1 VSPVPNKPT
10 DAEGGAQ
17 APADKRDGKP
27 ALTKTAAQSPQ
38 TQTAQVQT
46 LQGQTAQTAAQRAER
61 QAALRAERQSGTAPR
76 PVAAASKVPPVLKSV
91 PTVAAPIPASAA
103 APSAAARPVPA
114 PVSPPPAVST
124 AVVSPAAVSV
134 VPAASAP
141 VSAAPAAALPA
152 VKAPPQPAAPEDAKA
167 AASLV
172 SIKPTATTARVRPR
186 HRLLFLS
193 FVLAVLLPASL
204 TAYYLWG
211 RAVDQYA
218 STVGFS
224 VRREETSSALDL
236 LGGISAL
243 SKSSSSDTDILYE
256 FLKSQKLVADLDAKL
271 GLRAIWSKPQGDPI
285 YSFNTA
291 GSIEDLV
298 DYWSRMVRTSYDSTS
313 GLIEVRVLAFSPDDA
328 THIAQALFDESSAMI
343 NSLSTIARE
352 DAISYSR
359 EELKTVEGRLRLA
372 REAITR
378 FRTLH
383 QIVDPSSDLQTHAGV
398 LGALQTQLTAAQVE
412 LDLLGDTQSSD
423 PRQEQI
429 KRRIAVIEARI
440 ALERD
445 KVGVSANG
453 GQVDEAYAS
462 LVGDYQSLS
471 VDLEFAQRSY
481 VAALA
486 SYDAAQ
492 AEARRKSRYLAAH
505 ILPTSAE
512 VARFPQRA
520 TLQAVISVFLLLLWT
535 IGVLVT
541 YSLRDRR

>member
-1 VSPVPNKPT
+1 MSPVSNKPT

-17 APADKRDGKP
+17 APADKPGGTA
-27 ALTKTAAQSPQ
+27 ALAKTTLAKTAAP
-38 TQTAQVQT
+38 APAVQT
-46 LQGQTAQTAAQRAER
+46 PQAAALRAERQAAQRAER
-61 QAALRAERQSGTAPR
+61 QTAATPR
-76 PVAAASKVPPVLKSV
+76 PAAAVGKARPVLKSV
-91 PTVAAPIPASAA
+91 PTV
-103 APSAAARPVPA
+103 PA
-114 PVSPPPAVST
+114 PVAPA
-124 AVVSPAAVSV
+124 PAGK
-134 VPAASAP
+134 
-141 VSAAPAAALPA
+141 AAPA
-152 VKAPPQPAAPEDAKA
+152 EDAKA

-172 SIKPTATTARVRPR
+172 SVAPTAATARVRPR

-193 FVLAVLLPASL
+193 FILAVLLPACL

-224 VRREETSSALDL
+224 VRREEVSSAMDL

-271 GLRAIWSKPQGDPI
+271 DLRAIWSKPQGDPI

-313 GLIEVRVLAFSPDDA
+313 GLIEVRVLAFTPEDA
-328 THIAQALFDESSAMI
+328 TKIAQALFESSSNMI

-359 EELKTVEGRLRLA
+359 EELKSVEDRLRVA
-372 REAITR
+372 REAVTR

-398 LGALQTQLTAAQVE
+398 LGALQNQLTAAQIE
-412 LDLLGDTQSSD
+412 LDLLGDTQGSD
-423 PRQEQI
+423 PRQEQT

-440 ALERD
+440 ASERN
-445 KVGVSANG
+445 KVGVSET

-462 LVGDYQSLS
+462 VVGDYERLS

-505 ILPTSAE
+505 ILPTTAE
-512 VARFPQRA
+512 VARFPQRMI
-520 TLQAVISVFLLLLWT
+520 LQTVISVFLLLLWA

>member
-1 VSPVPNKPT
+1 MVSVRP
-10 DAEGGAQ
+10 
-17 APADKRDGKP
+17 
-27 ALTKTAAQSPQ
+27 TAA
-38 TQTAQVQT
+38 
-46 LQGQTAQTAAQRAER
+46 AAQ
-61 QAALRAERQSGTAPR
+61 
-76 PVAAASKVPPVLKSV
+76 
-91 PTVAAPIPASAA
+91 
-103 APSAAARPVPA
+103 
-114 PVSPPPAVST
+114 
-124 AVVSPAAVSV
+124 
-134 VPAASAP
+134 
-141 VSAAPAAALPA
+141 
-152 VKAPPQPAAPEDAKA
+152 
-167 AASLV
+167 
-172 SIKPTATTARVRPR
+172 VRPR

-193 FVLAVLLPASL
+193 FILAVLLPAGL

-211 RAVDQYA
+211 HAVDQYA

-224 VRREETSSALDL
+224 VRREETSSAMDL

-271 GLRAIWSKPQGDPI
+271 DLRTIWSKPQGDPI
-285 YSFNTA
+285 YSFNTS

-298 DYWSRMVRTSYDSTS
+298 DYWSGMVRTSYDSTS
-313 GLIEVRVLAFSPDDA
+313 GLIEVRVLAFSPEDA
-328 THIAQALFDESSAMI
+328 TKIAQALFEASSSMI

-359 EELKTVEGRLRLA
+359 EELKNVENRLRMA
-372 REAITR
+372 REAINR

-383 QIVDPSSDLQTHAGV
+383 QIVDPSTDLQTHAGV
-398 LGALQTQLTAAQVE
+398 LGALQNQLTVAQVE

-423 PRQEQI
+423 PRQEQTR
-429 KRRIAVIEARI
+429 RRIEVIEARI
-440 ALERD
+440 ASERN
-445 KVGVSANG
+445 KVGVSADG
-453 GQVDEAYAS
+453 VVDEAYAS
-462 LVGDYQSLS
+462 VVGDYERLS
-471 VDLEFAQRSY
+471 TDLEFAQRSY

-505 ILPTSAE
+505 ILPTTAE
-512 VARFPQRA
+512 VARFPQRL

>member
-1 VSPVPNKPT
+1 MSPVSNKPT
-10 DAEGGAQ
+10 DAEAAAQ
-17 APADKRDGKP
+17 APADKLDGKP
-27 ALTKTAAQSPQ
+27 VLAKTAAQTPQ
-38 TQTAQVQT
+38 AAALRAERQ
-46 LQGQTAQTAAQRAER
+46 AAQRAER
-61 QAALRAERQSGTAPR
+61 QTGATPR
-76 PVAAASKVPPVLKSV
+76 PAVAAGNVPPVLKSV
-91 PTVAAPIPASAA
+91 PTAPPPVLATAPAPITAV
-103 APSAAARPVPA
+103 RPVPA
-114 PVSPPPAVST
+114 PVSP
-124 AVVSPAAVSV
+124 
-134 VPAASAP
+134 
-141 VSAAPAAALPA
+141 APAA
-152 VKAPPQPAAPEDAKA
+152 KAPPQPIPSEDAKA
-167 AASLV
+167 VASMV
-172 SIKPTATTARVRPR
+172 SVKPTAATARVRPR

-224 VRREETSSALDL
+224 VRREEVSSAMDL
-236 LGGISAL
+236 LGGISGL

-256 FLKSQKLVADLDAKL
+256 FLKSQKLVADLDADL
-271 GLRAIWSKPQGDPI
+271 DLRGIWSKPQGDPI
-285 YSFNTA
+285 YSFNTD

-313 GLIEVRVLAFSPDDA
+313 GLIEVRVLAFDPKDA
-328 THIAQALFDESSAMI
+328 TKIAQALFEASSSMI

-359 EELKTVEGRLRLA
+359 EELKSVEDRLRVA

-423 PRQEQI
+423 PRQEQTR
-429 KRRIAVIEARI
+429 RRIAVIEARI
-440 ALERD
+440 ASERN
-445 KVGVSANG
+445 KVGVSAD

-462 LVGDYQSLS
+462 VVGDYERLS

-512 VARFPQRA
+512 VARFPQRV

>member
-1 VSPVPNKPT
+1 MSPVSNKPT
-10 DAEGGAQ
+10 DAEAAAQ
-17 APADKRDGKP
+17 APADKPAAKP
-27 ALTKTAAQSPQ
+27 ALDKAPAQIPS
-38 TQTAQVQT
+38 TQTAQ
-46 LQGQTAQTAAQRAER
+46 GQSPEAAALRAER
-61 QAALRAERQSGTAPR
+61 QAALRAERQSGTPPR
-76 PVAAASKVPPVLKSV
+76 PAPTAGKAPPVLKSV
-91 PTVAAPIPASAA
+91 PTAA
-103 APSAAARPVPA
+103 APALAAAVRPA
-114 PVSPPPAVST
+114 PVSPSQP
-124 AVVSPAAVSV
+124 SPSQV
-134 VPAASAP
+134 
-141 VSAAPAAALPA
+141 VSAAPAVATPAPA
-152 VKAPPQPAAPEDAKA
+152 VPSPIAPAAKPAADAEVKA
-167 AASLV
+167 AASVV
-172 SIKPTATTARVRPR
+172 SIKPTATTARIRPR

-193 FVLAVLLPASL
+193 FVLAVLLPAGL

-224 VRREETSSALDL
+224 VRREETSSAMDL

-243 SKSSSSDTDILYE
+243 SKSSSSDTDILYQ
-256 FLKSQKLVADLDAKL
+256 FLKSQKLVSDLDAKL
-271 GLRAIWSKPQGDPI
+271 NLRAIWSKPKGDPI
-285 YSFNTA
+285 YSFNTS

-313 GLIEVRVLAFSPDDA
+313 GLIEVRVLAFTPEDA
-328 THIAQALFDESSAMI
+328 TNIAQALFESSSSMI

-359 EELKTVEGRLRLA
+359 EELKTVEDRLRLA

-398 LGALQTQLTAAQVE
+398 LGALQTQLTAAQIE

-423 PRQEQI
+423 PRQDQI

-440 ALERD
+440 AQERN
-445 KVGVSANG
+445 KVGVSADG
-453 GQVDEAYAS
+453 VVDEAYAS

-492 AEARRKSRYLAAH
+492 AEARRKSRYLAPH
-505 ILPTSAE
+505 ILPTTAE
-512 VARFPQRA
+512 VARFPQRM

>member
-1 VSPVPNKPT
+1 MSPVSNKPT
-10 DAEGGAQ
+10 DAEGGPQ
-17 APADKRDGKP
+17 APADKIEGKP
-27 ALTKTAAQSPQ
+27 VLAKTAAQTPQ
-38 TQTAQVQT
+38 A
-46 LQGQTAQTAAQRAER
+46 AAQRVER
-61 QAALRAERQSGTAPR
+61 QAALRAERQTGAVPR
-76 PVAAASKVPPVLKSV
+76 PAVAAGNAPPVLKSV
-91 PTVAAPIPASAA
+91 PSVPAPIARPA
-103 APSAAARPVPA
+103 PTAAARPVPA
-114 PVSPPPAVST
+114 PVSPPPVA
-124 AVVSPAAVSV
+124 SPPAVSV
-134 VPAASAP
+134 VPVAPAPGAKVTPQPVPGEGPKTAASM
-141 VSAAPAAALPA
+141 
-152 VKAPPQPAAPEDAKA
+152 
-167 AASLV
+167 V
-172 SIKPTATTARVRPR
+172 SIKPTAATARVRPR

-193 FVLAVLLPASL
+193 FVLAVLLPAGL

-224 VRREETSSALDL
+224 VRREETSSAMDL

-271 GLRAIWSKPQGDPI
+271 DLRAIWSKPQGDPI
-285 YSFNTA
+285 YSFNTS

-313 GLIEVRVLAFSPDDA
+313 GLIEVRVLAFTPEDA
-328 THIAQALFDESSAMI
+328 TTIAQALFDASSSMI

-359 EELKTVEGRLRLA
+359 EELKNVEDRLRLA
-372 REAITR
+372 REAVTR

-423 PRQEQI
+423 PRQEQT

-440 ALERD
+440 ASERN
-445 KVGVSANG
+445 KVGVSAA

-512 VARFPQRA
+512 VARFPQRL

>member
-1 VSPVPNKPT
+1 M
-10 DAEGGAQ
+10 
-17 APADKRDGKP
+17 
-27 ALTKTAAQSPQ
+27 
-38 TQTAQVQT
+38 
-46 LQGQTAQTAAQRAER
+46 
-61 QAALRAERQSGTAPR
+61 
-76 PVAAASKVPPVLKSV
+76 
-91 PTVAAPIPASAA
+91 
-103 APSAAARPVPA
+103 PS
-114 PVSPPPAVST
+114 
-124 AVVSPAAVSV
+124 
-134 VPAASAP
+134 
-141 VSAAPAAALPA
+141 
-152 VKAPPQPAAPEDAKA
+152 EDAKV
-167 AASLV
+167 AASV
-172 SIKPTATTARVRPR
+172 ISVRPTAATAQVRPR
-186 HRLLFLS
+186 HRLLFFS
-193 FVLAVLLPASL
+193 FILAVLLPAGL

-224 VRREETSSALDL
+224 VRREETSSAMDL

-243 SKSSSSDTDILYE
+243 SNSSSSDTDILYE

-271 GLRAIWSKPQGDPI
+271 DLRAIWSKPQGDPI
-285 YSFNTA
+285 YSFDTS

-298 DYWSRMVRTSYDSTS
+298 DYWSDMVRTSYDSTS
-313 GLIEVRVLAFSPDDA
+313 GLIEVRVLAFNPEDA
-328 THIAQALFDESSAMI
+328 TEIAQALFDASSSMI

-359 EELKTVEGRLRLA
+359 EELKAVEDRLRLA
-372 REAITR
+372 REAVTR

-398 LGALQTQLTAAQVE
+398 LGELQTQLTVAQIE
-412 LDLLGDTQSSD
+412 LDLLGHTQSGD
-423 PRQEQI
+423 PRQEQTR
-429 KRRIAVIEARI
+429 RRIAVIEARI
-440 ALERD
+440 ASERN
-445 KVGVSANG
+445 KVGVSAD
-453 GQVDEAYAS
+453 GQIDEAYAS
-462 LVGDYQSLS
+462 VVGDYERLS

-505 ILPTSAE
+505 ILPTTAE
-512 VARFPQRA
+512 VARFPQRM

>member
-1 VSPVPNKPT
+1 MSPVFNKPT
-10 DAEGGAQ
+10 DAEGRTQ
-17 APADKRDGKP
+17 APADKLGGPAALAKPTLAKP
-27 ALTKTAAQSPQ
+27 ALAKPAAQSPE
-38 TQTAQVQT
+38 A
-46 LQGQTAQTAAQRAER
+46 AAQRAER
-61 QAALRAERQSGTAPR
+61 QAALRAERQSAATPR
-76 PVAAASKVPPVLKSV
+76 PVAGAGKAPPMLKSV
-91 PTVAAPIPASAA
+91 PAA
-103 APSAAARPVPA
+103 AAAVRPVPA
-114 PVSPPPAVST
+114 PVAPAP
-124 AVVSPAAVSV
+124 APAGPSPAA
-134 VPAASAP
+134 P
-141 VSAAPAAALPA
+141 APAA
-152 VKAPPQPAAPEDAKA
+152 KAAPKPDAEVKA
-167 AASLV
+167 AASMASV
-172 SIKPTATTARVRPR
+172 RPTAATAQVRGR

-193 FVLAVLLPASL
+193 FILAVLLPASL
-204 TAYYLWG
+204 TAYYLWS

-224 VRREETSSALDL
+224 VRREEVGSAMDL

-256 FLKSQKLVADLDAKL
+256 FLKSQKLVADLDVRL
-271 GLRAIWSKPQGDPI
+271 DLRAIWSRPQGDPV

-298 DYWSRMVRTSYDSTS
+298 DYWSRMVQTSYDSTS
-313 GLIEVRVLAFSPDDA
+313 GLIEVRVLAFTPQEA
-328 THIAQALFDESSAMI
+328 TRIAQSLFEASSSMI
-343 NSLSTIARE
+343 NGLSTIARE
-352 DAISYSR
+352 DAIRYSR
-359 EELKTVEGRLRLA
+359 EELKSVEDRLRMA
-372 REAITR
+372 REAVTR

-398 LGALQTQLTAAQVE
+398 LGALQTQLTTAQID
-412 LDLLGDTQSSD
+412 LDLLGDAQSSD
-423 PRQEQI
+423 PRQEQA

-440 ALERD
+440 ASERN
-445 KVGVSANG
+445 KVGVGAD

-462 LVGDYQSLS
+462 VVGEYERLS

-505 ILPTSAE
+505 ILPTTAE
-512 VARFPQRA
+512 VARFPQRMI
-520 TLQAVISVFLLLLWT
+520 LQTVISVFLLLLWT

>member
-1 VSPVPNKPT
+1 MSPVSNKPT
-10 DAEGGAQ
+10 DAEGAAQ
-17 APADKRDGKP
+17 APADKLDGKP
-27 ALTKTAAQSPQ
+27 ALAKTAAPTPQ
-38 TQTAQVQT
+38 AVA
-46 LQGQTAQTAAQRAER
+46 LRAER
-61 QAALRAERQSGTAPR
+61 QAALRAERQSGGAPR
-76 PVAAASKVPPVLKSV
+76 PVAAAGKVPPVLKSV
-91 PTVAAPIPASAA
+91 PTA
-103 APSAAARPVPA
+103 PA
-114 PVSPPPAVST
+114 PVGA
-124 AVVSPAAVSV
+124 
-134 VPAASAP
+134 VPAAAQ
-141 VSAAPAAALPA
+141 APAPRPA
-152 VKAPPQPAAPEDAKA
+152 PKPDADAEVKA
-167 AASLV
+167 AASMV
-172 SIKPTATTARVRPR
+172 SVKPTAAMAQVRPR

-193 FVLAVLLPASL
+193 FILAVLLPAGL

-224 VRREETSSALDL
+224 VRREEVSSAMDL

-271 GLRAIWSKPQGDPI
+271 DLRAIWSKPQGDPI

-313 GLIEVRVLAFSPDDA
+313 GLIEVRVLAFTPEEA
-328 THIAQALFDESSAMI
+328 TTIAQALFEASSSMI

-359 EELKTVEGRLRLA
+359 EELKNVEDRLRLA
-372 REAITR
+372 REAVTR

-423 PRQEQI
+423 PRQEQT

-440 ALERD
+440 ASERN
-445 KVGVSANG
+445 KVGVSAD

-462 LVGDYQSLS
+462 VVGDYERLS

-505 ILPTSAE
+505 ILPTTAE
-512 VARFPQRA
+512 VARFPQRMI
-520 TLQAVISVFLLLLWT
+520 LQTVISVFLLLLWA

>member
-1 VSPVPNKPT
+1 MVSVRP
-10 DAEGGAQ
+10 
-17 APADKRDGKP
+17 
-27 ALTKTAAQSPQ
+27 TAA
-38 TQTAQVQT
+38 
-46 LQGQTAQTAAQRAER
+46 AAQ
-61 QAALRAERQSGTAPR
+61 
-76 PVAAASKVPPVLKSV
+76 
-91 PTVAAPIPASAA
+91 
-103 APSAAARPVPA
+103 
-114 PVSPPPAVST
+114 
-124 AVVSPAAVSV
+124 
-134 VPAASAP
+134 
-141 VSAAPAAALPA
+141 
-152 VKAPPQPAAPEDAKA
+152 
-167 AASLV
+167 
-172 SIKPTATTARVRPR
+172 VRPR
-186 HRLLFLS
+186 HRLLLLS
-193 FVLAVLLPASL
+193 FILAVLLPASL

-224 VRREETSSALDL
+224 VRREETSSAMDL

-271 GLRAIWSKPQGDPI
+271 DLRAIWSKPQGDPI
-285 YSFNTA
+285 YSFDTS

-298 DYWSRMVRTSYDSTS
+298 DYWSGMVRTSYDSTS
-313 GLIEVRVLAFSPDDA
+313 GLIEVRVLAFTPEDA
-328 THIAQALFDESSAMI
+328 TKIAQALFEASSSMI

-359 EELKTVEGRLRLA
+359 EELKSVEDRLRLA
-372 REAITR
+372 REAVTR

-398 LGALQTQLTAAQVE
+398 LGALQTQLTAAQIE

-423 PRQEQI
+423 PRQDQI

-440 ALERD
+440 ASERN
-445 KVGVSANG
+445 KVGVSADG
-453 GQVDEAYAS
+453 VDEAYAS
-462 LVGDYQSLS
+462 VVGDYERLS

-505 ILPTSAE
+505 ILPTTAE
-512 VARFPQRA
+512 VARFPQRMI
-520 TLQAVISVFLLLLWT
+520 LQSAISVFLLLLWA